1 MMNDAP
7 PQHTCRFKPQLRW
20 SEWRTERGLR
30 ERLRYSI
37 PLCGECGREQS
48 ARRVR
53 APDRLEREARSGAAP
68 PTSSERAAKVA
79 AVLARQAADERSFKG
94 IAGAL
99 RMPASLIEDELE
111 HLLYAGWI

>member
-1 MMNDAP
+1 MNDSA
-7 PQHTCRFKPQLRW
+7 QHTCRFRTQLQW

-37 PLCGECGREQS
+37 PVCEECRREQS

-53 APDRLEREARSGAAP
+53 APDRLEREALAGAAP
-68 PTSSERAAKVA
+68 PTHGERATKIAE
-79 AVLARQAADERSFKG
+79 VLARQVADERSFKG

-99 RMPASLIEDELE
+99 RMPAS
-111 HLLYAGWI
+111 